1 MEIQRCANIVPDGV
15 AHYTRKDVTVNGLTI
30 PKDTFVQPL
39 NAEIL
44 KGDYWDK
51 GMNFIPERFL
61 DVEGVVRKDDHLVP
75 FSIGKRQCLGETLAK
90 AELFIFFAGLLQI
103 FSIESEVPGILP
115 TEDYIIGATTLP
127 QPFKIRMS
135 KRKNV
140 E

>member
-90 AELFIFFAGLLQI
+90 AELFIFFAELLQT
-103 FSIESEVPGILP
+103 FKIETEVHGIVP
-115 TEDYIIGATTLP
+115 AEDYIMGVTTLP
-127 QPFKIRMS
+127 QPFKIMIS
-135 KRKNV
+135 KRNNKD
-140 E
+140 